1 MFFLEQ
7 PRLRVETLCP
17 ELAEG
22 FLGLAS
28 AATAVLST
36 AVDDRISSE
45 LILSRCDSTS
55 IPMAS
60 QIGLMGTKISQS
72 LSTVTMS
79 TLLIL
84 EITFCILE

>member
-28 AATAVLST
+28 AASKRVPRLRRMRPF
-36 AVDDRISSE
+36 VIWSSFGSWNYE
-45 LILSRCDSTS
+45 
-55 IPMAS
+55 P
-60 QIGLMGTKISQS
+60 
-72 LSTVTMS
+72 V
-79 TLLIL
+79 
-84 EITFCILE
+84 F